1 MVITAIEDVVRVL
14 MGRRQWVPARNI
26 NVGIRSD
33 ATPPVGELLAA
44 LGRACIA
51 VGLPGLAKK
60 AARPAVLRSFALVMH
75 DVLASR
81 MSNLF
86 TPADRFDPGAR
97 AAQWR
102 E

>member
-1 MVITAIEDVVRVL
+1 MDA
-14 MGRRQWVPARNI
+14 ANSS
-26 NVGIRSD
+26 IRSG
-33 ATPPVGELLAA
+33 ATPTVGELLAA
-44 LGRACIA
+44 FGRACIA
-51 VGLPGLAKK
+51 VGLPGLAEKT
-60 AARPAVLRSFALVMH
+60 ARPAVLRSFALVMH

-97 AAQWR
+97 AAQRR